1 MLRVSAVAEK
11 AGVPTSSLVCEG
23 FTGQAST
30 ISVGMGVPN
39 LPIARVGGHV
49 DVQSVDELRANILG
63 GTLDDV
69 IDNLT
74 RQQTAVVSS
83 NEPGPT
89 DIVFEGSFEEVN
101 RLFYENG
108 WSDGLPIV
116 PPTKARI
123 EAFLEFTDLAADEEL
138 GVIEPDN
145 RRATPWSVAVNGVMA
160 GCQPEYMPILVAL
173 ARAMANRDYGVEH
186 SGNTPG
192 AETLIVLNGPIIRQL
207 GFNYEQ
213 GALRDGFQANTT
225 IGRFWRLLLRNVA
238 GFKLH
243 QNDKGTYGNTF
254 RVVLA
259 ENEAVLADI
268 NWPPL
273 AHDRGVA
280 TGNNAVT
287 IARFTGGDVLASAFG
302 DNAEAILPYLADGIV
317 KQHGWELVFT
327 AGMAVGTLCPMLVLS
342 PVLARTIA
350 ESGFS
355 RADVKQYLYDHARK
369 PAWQFERYIGEWT
382 NLVPGRP
389 TLAQLVDEGKAPA
402 HFAATDDP
410 DRHNPDRLVPIVASP
425 DDFMITVTGDPLR
438 TNAYV
443 FAHNGMLGY
452 PVTEPVH
459 LPREWEQLRRRH
471 RR

>member
-11 AGVPTSSLVCEG
+11 AGFPTSSLVCEG

-39 LPIARVGGHV
+39 LPIARVAGHV
-49 DVQSVDELRANILG
+49 DVQSESELKNNILS

-69 IDNLT
+69 IENLT
-74 RQQTAVVSS
+74 RQQTTVVTS
-83 NEPGPT
+83 NEPAPL
-89 DIVFEGSFEEVN
+89 DVVFEGSFDDVN

-116 PPTKARI
+116 PPTKSRI
-123 EAFLEFTDLAADEEL
+123 AEFLKFTDLDAHAEL
-138 GVIEPDN
+138 GVVEPDN
-145 RRATPWSVAVNGVMA
+145 RLATAWTVAANGVMA
-160 GCQPEYMPILVAL
+160 GCRPEYMPILIAL
-173 ARAMANRDYGVEH
+173 ARAMANPDYGVEH

-192 AETLIVLNGPIIRQL
+192 AETLVVLNGPIIRQL

-213 GALRDGFQANTT
+213 GALRDGFMANTSV
-225 IGRFWRLLLRNVA
+225 GRFWRLLLRNVA
-238 GFKLH
+238 GFRLH

-259 ENEAVLADI
+259 ENEAVLAELG
-268 NWPPL
+268 WPPL
-273 AHDRGVA
+273 ATDRGIEN
-280 TGNNAVT
+280 GQNAVT

-302 DNAEAILPYLADGIV
+302 DNAESILPYLADGVV
-317 KQHGWELVFT
+317 KQHGWEIVFT

-350 ESGFS
+350 ASGFT
-355 RADVKQYLYDHARK
+355 RDDVKRYLYEHARM
-369 PAWQFERYIGEWT
+369 PAWKFERYIGEWT
-382 NLVPGRP
+382 NLVPGKP
-389 TLAQLVDEGKAPA
+389 TLADLVDQGKAPQ
-402 HFAATDDP
+402 HFAAPDDP
-410 DRHNPDRLVPIVASP
+410 ARTDPERLVPIVEKP
-425 DDFMITVTGDPLR
+425 EDFMITVTGDPLR
-438 TNAYV
+438 TNAYA

-452 PVTEPVH
+452 PVTQAIE
-459 LPREWEQLRRRH
+459 LPKDWDALRRQ